1 MHKAAEIGYQL
12 AARDYERV
20 RPSYPLRSLAVLADA
35 LDLGPGKCVAD
46 LGAGTGKFT
55 RLLALT
61 GARVIAVEPV
71 AAMREGLAEVLP
83 QITVTAGL
91 AEATGLPEHSVDVVV
106 AAQAWHWFDAPA
118 ALAEAG
124 RVLRP
129 GGALA
134 LVWNTLDMT
143 VPWVAEYSRIYQQWR
158 TDAVPGHGDGAWR
171 GFFGRRAGW
180 GPLAEA
186 HVENPYLTDREGV
199 LGQALTSSVISAL
212 DEGSRTQ
219 VRRELEAVLDRHEET
234 RGVRI
239 EIPYVTDLY
248 WTRRLADQDAA
259 DEEDGPQVPA
269 SPKPKGAKGGREA
282 KAAKAPK
289 EKERGREREK
299 AAKGNK
305 SGDNS
310 AENKTTGNKVKAEDQ
325 GSSTE
330 PSSSASPAK
339 VSPKSPSKADAKAA
353 AQSESHGRRSGAHS
367 RPGAAEK
374 R

>member
-1 MHKAAEIGYQL
+1 MSVAMHKAAEIGYQL

-20 RPSYPLRSLAVLADA
+20 RPSYPLRSLGVLADA
-35 LDLGPGKCVAD
+35 LDLGAGKSVAD

-71 AAMREGLAEVLP
+71 AAMRERLAEVLP

-91 AEATGLPEHSVDVVV
+91 AEATGLPECSVDAVVV
-106 AAQAWHWFDAPA
+106 AQAWHWFDAPA

-158 TDAVPGHGDGAWR
+158 TDAVPGHSDGAWR
-171 GFFGRRAGW
+171 GFFDRQPGW

-219 VRRELEAVLDRHEET
+219 VRRELEAVLDRHEQT
-234 RGVRI
+234 RGNRI

-248 WTRRLADQDAA
+248 WTRRLPEQAGAGSATAA
-259 DEEDGPQVPA
+259 KTSA
-269 SPKPKGAKGGREA
+269 RA
-282 KAAKAPK
+282 KAD
-289 EKERGREREK
+289 G
-299 AAKGNK
+299 
-305 SGDNS
+305 
-310 AENKTTGNKVKAEDQ
+310 
-325 GSSTE
+325 
-330 PSSSASPAK
+330 
-339 VSPKSPSKADAKAA
+339 
-353 AQSESHGRRSGAHS
+353 
-367 RPGAAEK
+367 
-374 R
+374 

>member
-1 MHKAAEIGYQL
+1 MHRAAEIGYQL

-20 RPSYPLRSLAVLADA
+20 RPSYPLRSLGVLADA
-35 LDLGPGKCVAD
+35 LDLGPGKSVAD

-71 AAMREGLAEVLP
+71 AAMRERLAEVLP

-118 ALAEAG
+118 ALAEAR

-143 VPWVAEYSRIYQQWR
+143 VPWVAEYSRIYQLWR
-158 TDAVPGHGDGAWR
+158 TDAVPGHGDGIWR
-171 GFFGRRAGW
+171 GILDGRPGW
-180 GPLAEA
+180 GPLHEA

-212 DEGSRTQ
+212 DETSRTQ
-219 VRRELEAVLDRHEET
+219 IRGQLEAVLDRHEQT
-234 RGVRI
+234 RGTRI

-248 WTRRLADQDAA
+248 WTRRLADSA
-259 DEEDGPQVPA
+259 DPAGETVAEPGPATESGPGPGVGKK
-269 SPKPKGAKGGREA
+269 SGKKSGAKDKSGPGS
-282 KAAKAPK
+282 APK
-289 EKERGREREK
+289 STSK
-299 AAKGNK
+299 K
-305 SGDNS
+305 SGS
-310 AENKTTGNKVKAEDQ
+310 KS
-325 GSSTE
+325 GS
-330 PSSSASPAK
+330 K
-339 VSPKSPSKADAKAA
+339 D
-353 AQSESHGRRSGAHS
+353 
-367 RPGAAEK
+367 
-374 R
+374 